1 MHTSRL
7 LLASLVAV
15 PVAFV
20 VLPTSP
26 AAPAY
31 AAPASP
37 ALAAVGPALAPVGTA
52 LALAP
57 TPAIVFG
64 YAPDR
69 AFKEKFQKALEKNVK
84 ADLERLV
91 KTESGNASAWIARA
105 HEILAARPDDPEMVP
120 LLAGLSTAWA
130 GAMKSTFPDKQ
141 KDFFAGLAGQ
151 NKKDRVDLRQR
162 FDQKMGEFTQNS
174 EKKDGWV
181 FAQLADEFE
190 LLASSFDQVGDHY
203 FASEAWITYAACY
216 DEPLRGQAADVKR
229 ALGGLEK
236 ALAERA
242 KVDLADSIRDEV
254 EKRRA
259 LLAGRGSDKPAPESG
274 PGQGPSDAGATVDVP
289 LTFEVVP
296 TVDAF
301 LRPTYTA
308 DDLVVVWR
316 GIPLKGNGSQGAFET
331 LAEAPIL
338 HRLGSADLRFDM
350 DRDGKGDGP
359 ADLRV
364 PMTGNIT
371 PVTINL
377 GKGANARP
385 WAFLA
390 AIGNETD
397 TYQGIQ
403 MNMAPVGN
411 VMTLYTQN
419 ASSVV
424 GNLAGTPIRIL
435 DDSLDGLYG
444 STPLTYQFA
453 GITKGYYQPEL
464 DCIVVGASK
473 RARPWSEIQ
482 EVGGKWWKFEMA
494 SPGKS
499 IKASPIR
506 TDTGFLK
513 LEYKGG
519 VAPTWL
525 VVKGANEMKDSYFD
539 LAEAGAKG
547 LEVPIGR
554 YTLYYGE
561 VRKGKKKQVQKTI
574 VLPGKNSQNYDVTK
588 GNTTVITLG
597 APFTLDFAYRVEE
610 DKVVVTGQSVVV
622 VGSAGERYERPW
634 SCVPK
639 VEAGFRK
646 KGTKKAGKYDKMPMI
661 QDNEGIVKLGWDAVW
676 FPLDLSLD
684 VKGQGEV
691 EVQIVDKK
699 HDLFGKLESEW
710 K

>member
-1 MHTSRL
+1 MSHSRL
-7 LLASLVAV
+7 S
-15 PVAFV
+15 
-20 VLPTSP
+20 
-26 AAPAY
+26 
-31 AAPASP
+31 
-37 ALAAVGPALAPVGTA
+37 LAAC
-52 LALAP
+52 LALAVASAATIAP
-57 TPAIVFG
+57 SSALVAPPPSAVVFG

-84 ADLERLV
+84 AELERLV
-91 KTESGNASAWIARA
+91 KNESGNASAWIARA
-105 HEILAARPDDPEMVP
+105 HEILAERPDDPEMVP
-120 LLAGLSTAWA
+120 LLAGLTTAWA
-130 GAMKSTFPDKQ
+130 GAMKTSFPDKQ
-141 KDFFAGLAGQ
+141 KEFFAALTGQ
-151 NKKDRVDLRQR
+151 NKKDRADLRRR
-162 FDQKMGEFTQNS
+162 FDVKMGEFTQNT

-181 FAQLADEFE
+181 FAQLSDEFD
-190 LLASSFDQVGDHY
+190 LLASSFEQVGDHY
-203 FASEAWITYAACY
+203 FASESWIAYAACY
-216 DEPLRGQAADVKR
+216 DEPLRGASADLKR
-229 ALGGLEK
+229 ALSGLEK

-242 KVDLADSIRDEV
+242 KVDLADSIRDET

-259 LLAGRGSDKPAPESG
+259 ALAARANEKPAPEAG
-274 PGQGPSDAGATVDVP
+274 PGQGPTDAGASVRVP

-296 TVDAF
+296 SIETY

-308 DDLVVVWR
+308 DDIVVVWR
-316 GIPLKGNGSQGAFET
+316 GIPLKGNGSQGSFET
-331 LAEAPIL
+331 LPEAPVL
-338 HRLGSADLRFDM
+338 HRLGSADIRFDS
-350 DRDGKGDGP
+350 DRDGKADGA
-359 ADLRV
+359 ADVRV

-371 PVTINL
+371 PVTISL
-377 GKGANARP
+377 GKGASARP

-390 AIGNETD
+390 AIGGQQD

-403 MNMAPVGN
+403 MNMAPVDGT
-411 VMTLYTQN
+411 MTLYTQN

-424 GNLAGTPIRIL
+424 GSVGGTTFRIL
-435 DDSLDGLYG
+435 DDSFDGLYG
-444 STPLTYQFA
+444 SPPQTYGFA
-453 GITKGYYQPEL
+453 GITKGFYQPEL
-464 DCIVVGASK
+464 DCIVVGNSK

-482 EVGGKWWKFEMA
+482 EIGGSWWKLEQG
-494 SPGKS
+494 STGQT
-499 IKASPIR
+499 IQASPIK

-519 VAPTWL
+519 VAPTW
-525 VVKGANEMKDSYFD
+525 VVVRGANELKDSYFD
-539 LAEAGAKG
+539 LADAGPKG

-574 VLPGKNSQNYDVTK
+574 ILPGKNAQNYDVTK
-588 GNTTVITLG
+588 GSTTVVTLG
-597 APFTLDFAYRVEE
+597 APFSLDFAYRAEE
-610 DKVVVTGQSVVV
+610 DKIVVTGMSVVV

-676 FPLDLSLD
+676 FPLDLALD